1 MAKSNSYLIRLQIKD
16 NTITSQDPEDK
27 LFEVVS
33 QGNLGQDAI
42 VEEIVE
48 TIGGEPTYIERV
60 LLKEKQIIKRALF
73 MGQHV
78 SNELFSAKIFCRGLV
93 YDGRWNPQVNSLYVN
108 FQQSKELREALS
120 NSSIRV
126 IGEKQESR
134 YISSCRSL
142 SVERNEGQLVAGDSV
157 EILGKNIKVVGS
169 HPTVGIELVDSKDNI
184 VRIAEEQIVL
194 NKPSRLILIL
204 PDDLSSGIY
213 KLNITT
219 QYSGGSQLLKR
230 SRTISYVI
238 LNEDDK

>member
-1 MAKSNSYLIRLQIKD
+1 MAKSNLYLIRLQIKD

-48 TIGGEPTYIERV
+48 TIGGEPTYIKRV
-60 LLKEKQIIKRALF
+60 LLKEKQIIKRALL

-78 SNELFSAKIFCRGLV
+78 SNELFSAKILCRGLAS
-93 YDGRWNPQVNSLYVN
+93 DGRWNPQVNSLYVN
-108 FQQSKELREALS
+108 FQQSKELRDALK
-120 NSSIRV
+120 NLSIRI
-126 IGEKQESR
+126 IGAKQETR

-142 SVERNEGQLVAGDSV
+142 SVKRKEGEIVAGDSV

-169 HPTVGIELVDSKDNI
+169 HSTVGIELVDSKDNI
-184 VRIAEEQIVL
+184 VRIAKEQIVL
-194 NKPSRLILIL
+194 NKPSRLILLL

-219 QYSGGSQLLKR
+219 QYSAGSQLLKR
-230 SRTISYVI
+230 PRTISNI
-238 LNEDDK
+238 INLI

>member
-1 MAKSNSYLIRLQIKD
+1 
-16 NTITSQDPEDK
+16 
-27 LFEVVS
+27 
-33 QGNLGQDAI
+33 
-42 VEEIVE
+42 
-48 TIGGEPTYIERV
+48 
-60 LLKEKQIIKRALF
+60 

-184 VRIAEEQIVL
+184 VRIAKEQIVL
-194 NKPSRLILIL
+194 NKPSRLILLL

-219 QYSGGSQLLKR
+219 QYSAGSQLLKR
-230 SRTISYVI
+230 PRTISNI
-238 LNEDDK
+238 INLI